1 MTHKNKLSEDEEN
14 NFIAKATQNKSLK
27 KIASIK
33 SVNPY
38 TLETLKTFDE
48 ITDSQL
54 EKQLMHDAYLDWKKT
69 S

>member
-1 MTHKNKLSEDEEN
+1 M
-14 NFIAKATQNKSLK
+14 
-27 KIASIK
+27 SIK

-48 ITDSQL
+48 LPIPIRKAIDAY
-54 EKQLMHDAYLDWKKT
+54 DAYLDWKKT